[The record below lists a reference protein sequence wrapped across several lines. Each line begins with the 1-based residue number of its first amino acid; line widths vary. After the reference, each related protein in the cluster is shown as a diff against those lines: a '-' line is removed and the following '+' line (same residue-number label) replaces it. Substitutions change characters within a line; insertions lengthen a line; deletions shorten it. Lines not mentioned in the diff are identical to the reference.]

1 MERIGAIF
9 RNPQEAEEA
18 ERKAMWALTPA
29 ERMAIAKTLRDRVYG
44 PNPPDV
50 RESERMRR

>member
-18 ERKAMWALTPA
+18 ERQAMWALTPA

-50 RESERMRR
+50 RESERTRR